1 VGVVA
6 HAYTAQRGAEHGVV
20 DGDDGLQAD
29 LGVVAEHHL
38 LMTGGGKCFEQHGR
52 APLRVAHGFRPARRP
67 SGDATNKKATL
78 AGRRGERR
86 GAILT
91 PARRWPCEDGA
102 RGPGCTIERSCYFAG
117 MDLPT
122 PATGKGASTR
132 SMLLGRACELAGKVG
147 LEGVTIGEL
156 A

>member
-29 LGVVAEHHL
+29 LGIVAEHHL
-38 LMTGGGKCFEQHGR
+38 LMTGGGECFEQHGR

-91 PARRWPCEDGA
+91 PARKWPCEDGTRGRVA
-102 RGPGCTIERSCYFAG
+102 RSNGRAILPAWTSRLPPPARAPARAACCWAAPASWPERSAW
-117 MDLPT
+117 
-122 PATGKGASTR
+122 
-132 SMLLGRACELAGKVG
+132 RA
-147 LEGVTIGEL
+147 
-156 A
+156 